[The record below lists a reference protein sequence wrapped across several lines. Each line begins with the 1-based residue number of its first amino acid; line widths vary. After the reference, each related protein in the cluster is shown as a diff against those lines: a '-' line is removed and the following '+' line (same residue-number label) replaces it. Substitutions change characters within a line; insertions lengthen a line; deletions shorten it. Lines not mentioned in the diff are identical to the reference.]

1 MAIEI
6 LNSDVVEYEI
16 EEVTENKEYNVIFKK
31 SSNAGDQIVMPY
43 SYNKGSETNVVLTY
57 YVDKFDLDYT
67 RFPVS
72 DTDSNSSITLSAD
85 ATKRV
90 AINTSN
96 LDDRFVV
103 NVVWTDGGASNG
115 TLGLGFYEK
124 KR

>member
-6 LNSDVVEYEI
+6 LNSDAVYEI
-16 EEVTENKEYNVIFKK
+16 EEVTENEEYNVIFKK
-31 SSNAGDQIVMPY
+31 SANEGDQIIMPY
-43 SYNKGSETNVVLTY
+43 NYDKGDETNVVLTY

-72 DTDSNSSITLSAD
+72 DTDSNASITVSAD
-85 ATKRV
+85 ASKRV

-103 NVVWTDGGASNG
+103 NVVWTSGSATNG
-115 TLGLGFYEK
+115 TLKLGFYEK